1 MTKRLLLSLIL
12 VLIIHCNGLTW
23 GKTGHRIVGQIAE
36 NHLSKKARKQID
48 IILEGE
54 SLAISANFMDWIKAE
69 QSYNHMNPWH
79 YCTIPDGSTYE
90 EVGAPEEGDAIQTI
104 NRLISELK
112 SKKFTDE
119 DEAFALKCLVHL
131 IGDIH
136 QPLHVGN
143 GEDKGGNDVRLKF
156 FREDRNLHSIWDSG
170 MIDHEQLSYTE
181 YTADIDRLS
190 DARVAQLQSSSL
202 MDWINESKD
211 LRPQVYDYPE
221 DGNLSWR
228 YIYDH
233 KHIVDRRLVEAGIR
247 LAGVLNEIYG

>member
-1 MTKRLLLSLIL
+1 MLKRLFLSIIILLSIQ
-12 VLIIHCNGLTW
+12 CNGLTW

-36 NHLSKKARKQID
+36 NHLSKKARKTINS
-48 IILEGE
+48 ILKGE

-69 QSYNHMNPWH
+69 RSYDHMNPWH
-79 YCTIPDGSTYE
+79 YCTIPDDKTYE
-90 EVGAPEEGDAIQTI
+90 QVGPPPEGDAIQTI

-143 GEDKGGNDVRLKF
+143 GQDKGGNDVKLKF
-156 FREDRNLHSIWDSG
+156 FGEERNLHSIWDSG
-170 MIDHEQLSYTE
+170 MIDHEQLSFTE

-190 DARVAQLQSSSL
+190 PAEVSKLQSSTL
-202 MDWINESKD
+202 MDWINESKS
-211 LRPQVYDYPE
+211 LRPQVYDFDE
-221 DGNLSWR
+221 SGKLSWR

-233 KHIVDRRLVEAGIR
+233 KHIVDRRLVEAGVR
-247 LAGVLNEIYG
+247 LAAVLNDIYG